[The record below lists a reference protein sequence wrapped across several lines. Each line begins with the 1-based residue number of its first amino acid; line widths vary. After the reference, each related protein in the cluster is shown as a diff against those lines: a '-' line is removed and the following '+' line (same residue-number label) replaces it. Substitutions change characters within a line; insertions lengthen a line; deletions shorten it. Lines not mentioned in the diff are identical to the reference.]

1 MRWCYQQGACHAP
14 LPKKEEVT
22 MKKGLIASVALLA
35 ACSFATAGFADTK
48 KGEKIDGAK
57 EFKEHCAV
65 CHPDGGNIVNP
76 KKTLSKKDREANG
89 IKTVKDI
96 IKNMRNPG
104 PGMTKFDEKTISD
117 KEAKAIADYILKT
130 FK

>member
-1 MRWCYQQGACHAP
+1 
-14 LPKKEEVT
+14 
-22 MKKGLIASVALLA
+22 MKKSMITTVAVLA
-35 ACSFATAGFADTK
+35 VCCLATSGFADTK

-65 CHPDGGNIVNP
+65 CHPDGGNIINP

-89 IKTVKDI
+89 IKSASDI
-96 IKNMRNPG
+96 VKNMRKPG
-104 PGMTKFDEKTISD
+104 PGMTAFDAKTISD